1 MDIVFSD
8 KKTIYLNTGLK
19 ETAFSKTAS
28 MLNFAEKGVLV
39 RFNLFENNFQ
49 FSEWNFSGTNV
60 IDDYVCFEGDAFL
73 GKSALT
79 IINSSDNDVITRMT
93 FALNKIYSKA
103 ISSNISIPVNGLG
116 GIYYNE
122 KVSKKNAH
130 LFQVEILFLPEALF
144 DFACSNFDE
153 KTNAMNQGCWQ
164 NKLLTSNNAHIF
176 TQSVLTY
183 FSITKILPFMKT
195 ETSARQEDITDSNFI
210 KIEHLVNGINP
221 SLASSINMGFNIDNQ
236 YERDSSIIDITLLK
250 EELGLNEDGSVKPKT
265 DRSQISQEEFEIKL
279 KKKQKAVEKS
289 ADKKRFFKRNAI
301 IILIILAALG
311 IISNIIYRRYLDDLS
326 KPCAKNLSSIE
337 AIETFY
343 SGFHLQD
350 VQLMKTV
357 AKGTEAKQ
365 TVDMISNVYVSGT
378 TRVAYQGKYANLTP
392 ELYLTRS
399 ELMEHWIFGIT
410 DFRIDGESAYNRFKP
425 GLKYEYNN
433 LKKSGNLKPTPESKE
448 ENHIV
453 TYNLIYNSGDE
464 TPIIV
469 DSYTSQVHCS
479 YMNDQWFIT
488 GLKSSYTRKEV
499 EQEPFKEAYKTS
511 IEETH
516 DPKETVRKLR
526 KHYTWLPDDRAMDD
540 AAIEAEYQKN
550 KYR

>member
-19 ETAFSKTAS
+19 EAAFSRTAS
-28 MLNFAEKGVLV
+28 MLNFAEKGVVV

-49 FSEWNFSGTNV
+49 FSDWNFSGTNV
-60 IDDYVCFEGDAFL
+60 LEDYVCFEGDAFF
-73 GKSALT
+73 GNSALN

-93 FALNKIYSKA
+93 FALNKVYSKA
-103 ISSNISIPVNGLG
+103 INSNIFLPSNGLG

-122 KVSKKNAH
+122 KISKKNDH
-130 LFQVEILFLPEALF
+130 LYQAEILFLPEALY

-195 ETSARQEDITDSNFI
+195 ETSERQEDITDSNFI

-236 YERDSSIIDITLLK
+236 YERDCSIIDMAILK
-250 EELGLNEDGSVKPKT
+250 EELGLNDDGSVTPKT
-265 DRSQISQEEFEIKL
+265 DRTQISREEFEIRL
-279 KKKQKAVEKS
+279 NKKQKAVAKS

-301 IILIILAALG
+301 IILIILAGLG

-326 KPCAKNLSSIE
+326 KPCAKNLSSFE

-365 TVDMISNVYVSGT
+365 AVDMISTVYVSGT
-378 TRVAYQGKYANLTP
+378 TRVAYQGKYANLSP

-410 DFRIDGESAYNRFKP
+410 DFRIDGKTAYNRFKP
-425 GLKYEYNN
+425 QLKFEYNN
-433 LKKSGNLKPTPESKE
+433 LKKNGKLNPAPDSKE

-453 TYNLIYNSGDE
+453 TYNLIYNSGDD
-464 TPIIV
+464 TPIII
-469 DSYTSQVHCS
+469 DSYTTEVHCS
-479 YMNDQWFIT
+479 YIDDQWFIT
-488 GLKSSYTRKEV
+488 GLKSSYIREEV

-511 IEETH
+511 IEETNN
-516 DPKETVRKLR
+516 PKETVKVLR
-526 KHYTWLPDDRAMDD
+526 EVYSWLPDDRAMDD

>member
-49 FSEWNFSGTNV
+49 FSDWNFSGTNV

-103 ISSNISIPVNGLG
+103 ISSNVSIPVNGLG

-195 ETSARQEDITDSNFI
+195 ETSARQEDITDSNYI
-210 KIEHLVNGINP
+210 KIEHLFNGINP

-236 YERDSSIIDITLLK
+236 VFVLHTAGEDFF
-250 EELGLNEDGSVKPKT
+250 LNIFP
-265 DRSQISQEEFEIKL
+265 
-279 KKKQKAVEKS
+279 
-289 ADKKRFFKRNAI
+289 
-301 IILIILAALG
+301 
-311 IISNIIYRRYLDDLS
+311 
-326 KPCAKNLSSIE
+326 NLS
-337 AIETFY
+337 A
-343 SGFHLQD
+343 
-350 VQLMKTV
+350 
-357 AKGTEAKQ
+357 
-365 TVDMISNVYVSGT
+365 
-378 TRVAYQGKYANLTP
+378 
-392 ELYLTRS
+392 
-399 ELMEHWIFGIT
+399 
-410 DFRIDGESAYNRFKP
+410 
-425 GLKYEYNN
+425 
-433 LKKSGNLKPTPESKE
+433 
-448 ENHIV
+448 
-453 TYNLIYNSGDE
+453 
-464 TPIIV
+464 
-469 DSYTSQVHCS
+469 
-479 YMNDQWFIT
+479 
-488 GLKSSYTRKEV
+488 
-499 EQEPFKEAYKTS
+499 
-511 IEETH
+511 
-516 DPKETVRKLR
+516 
-526 KHYTWLPDDRAMDD
+526 
-540 AAIEAEYQKN
+540 
-550 KYR
+550 